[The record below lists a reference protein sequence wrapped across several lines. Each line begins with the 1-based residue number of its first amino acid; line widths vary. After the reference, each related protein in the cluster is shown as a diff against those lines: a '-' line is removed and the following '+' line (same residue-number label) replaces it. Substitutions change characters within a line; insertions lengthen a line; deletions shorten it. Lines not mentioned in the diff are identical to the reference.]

1 VPSVNIR
8 DIILKESA
16 VISFRNSEK
25 FDKEATIVLLDKEQV
40 KGKSFPFKHKKLEED
55 IKDLIKNGQF
65 SGDKDEMFPVVIK
78 GGLVLLVGLG
88 KPADLT
94 LTALRIVVKKALM
107 SSFLKKAKSIELI
120 PHCDDDK
127 AVIAIIEGHLLGTY
141 KWDKYKSKPKDDK
154 TVSDKEV
161 VVVTAA
167 KKEYLQA
174 VTICNGVNLTRNL
187 VNDNADVVT
196 SVLVEKT
203 VKDLVKG
210 HKNVTLEILNRKE
223 MEAKGLGLHLAVNR
237 GSTKEPKLIIVKY
250 NGGSKSEDY
259 TAVLG
264 KGMTFDTGGLNLKP
278 TNHIESMRIDMSGAG
293 AVVGMLKIALDLNIK
308 KNVIFAMGMAENAI
322 GPDAYKPGDVF
333 TGYAGKS
340 VEIGNTDAE
349 GRLVLADAIAYLVKN
364 YKPGRIIDLA
374 TLTGACVVALGFD
387 YSGLFSNNDDLAR
400 QLVQASNETDD
411 RVWRLPV
418 YPEIKDYIKSQ
429 IADLKNTSSIRGAGA
444 CTAAEFLRSFTEG
457 TTWAHLDIAGSAFV
471 DNGARMYF
479 GHGAT
484 GAGVR
489 VVTNY
494 LLNN

>member
-1 VPSVNIR
+1 M
-8 DIILKESA
+8 
-16 VISFRNSEK
+16 ISFRNLEK
-25 FDKEATIVLLDKEQV
+25 FDKDATVILISKEQA
-40 KGKSFPFKHKKLEED
+40 KNKIFQFKQSKLEEEL
-55 IKDLIKNGQF
+55 KNLLKNGQF
-65 SGDKDEMFPVVIK
+65 SGDKEEMFPLIVK
-78 GGLVLLVGLG
+78 GGLVLIVGLG
-88 KPADLT
+88 KIEDLS
-94 LTALRIVVKKALM
+94 LTALRIVVKKALT
-107 SSFLKKAKSIELI
+107 SAFLKTCKAVEIIPHSPDTKSI
-120 PHCDDDK
+120 
-127 AVIAIIEGHLLGTY
+127 VAIIEGHVLGTY
-141 KWDKYKSKPKDDK
+141 KWDKYKTKAKDDK
-154 TVSDKEV
+154 TVSQKEV
-161 VVVTAA
+161 VVVAPA
-167 KKEYLQA
+167 KKEFAQA
-174 VTICNGVNLTRNL
+174 VAICNGVNLTRNL

-203 VKDLVKG
+203 VKDLIKG
-210 HKNVTLEILNRKE
+210 NTKISVEILNRKE

-250 NGGSKSEDY
+250 SGGKSTDDY

-278 TNHIESMRIDMSGAG
+278 TNHIETMRIDMSGAG
-293 AVVGMLKIALDLNIK
+293 AVVGMLKIALELKIPKNI
-308 KNVIFAMGMAENAI
+308 IFAMGMAENAI

-387 YSGLFSNNDDLAR
+387 YSGLFSNNDELAR
-400 QLVQASNETDD
+400 KLVHASNETDD

-444 CTAAEFLRSFTEG
+444 CTAAEFLRSFTDG
-457 TTWAHLDIAGSAFV
+457 TDWAHLDIAGSAFV

-489 VVTNY
+489 VVTHY

>member
-1 VPSVNIR
+1 
-8 DIILKESA
+8 
-16 VISFRNSEK
+16 VISFRNTEK
-25 FDKEATIVLLDKEQV
+25 FDKDATIILIDKEQT
-40 KGKSFPFKHKKLEED
+40 KSKNFLFKHKKLEED
-55 IKDLIKNGQF
+55 LKELVKSGQF
-65 SGDKDEMFPVVIK
+65 SGDKEEMFPIVIK
-78 GGLVLLVGLG
+78 GDLVLLVGLG
-88 KPADLT
+88 KADELS

-107 SSFLKKAKSIELI
+107 SGFLKKCKTVEIVPHAEDEKSI
-120 PHCDDDK
+120 
-127 AVIAIIEGHLLGTY
+127 VAIIEGHLLGTY
-141 KWDKYKSKPKDDK
+141 RWDKYKSKPKDDK
-154 TVSDKEV
+154 SVPQKEV
-161 VVVTAA
+161 IVVAPA
-167 KKEYLQA
+167 KKEFTQA
-174 VTICNGVNLTRNL
+174 IAICHGVNLTRDL
-187 VNDNADVVT
+187 VNDNADVTT

-203 VKDLVKG
+203 VKDLTKG
-210 HKNVTLEILNRKE
+210 HKNVSLEILNRKE
-223 MEAKGLGLHLAVNR
+223 MEAKGLNLHLAVNR

-250 NGGSKSEDY
+250 NGGGKNEEY

-278 TNHIESMRIDMSGAG
+278 TNHIETMRIDMSGAG
-293 AVVGMLKIALDLNIK
+293 AVVGMLKIALELKISKNI
-308 KNVIFAMGMAENAI
+308 IFAMGMAENAI

-364 YKPGRIIDLA
+364 YKPARIIDLA

-387 YSGLFSNNDDLAR
+387 YTGLFSNNDELAR
-400 QLVQASNETDD
+400 QLVLASTETDD

-457 TTWAHLDIAGSAFV
+457 TDWAHLDIAGSAFV

>member
-1 VPSVNIR
+1 
-8 DIILKESA
+8 

-25 FDKEATIVLLDKEQV
+25 FDKDATLILIDKEQA
-40 KGKSFPFKHKKLEED
+40 KSQEFRFKHKKLEDELTEL
-55 IKDLIKNGQF
+55 IKDGQF
-65 SGDKDEMFPVVIK
+65 SGDKEELFPLVIK

-88 KPADLT
+88 KLEDLSP
-94 LTALRIVVKKALM
+94 TALRIVVRKSLM
-107 SSFLKKAKSIELI
+107 SSFLKKSKTVEII
-120 PHCDDDK
+120 PHDDTVK
-127 AVIAIIEGHLLGTY
+127 SVIAIIEGHLIGTY
-141 KWDKYKSKPKDDK
+141 RWDKYKSRSKDDK
-154 TVSDKEV
+154 TVAQKD
-161 VVVTAA
+161 VTIVAA
-167 KKEYLQA
+167 DKKEFTQA
-174 VTICNGVNLTRNL
+174 VTICKGVNFTRDL

-196 SVLVEKT
+196 STLMEKT
-203 VKDLVKG
+203 VRELIKG
-210 HKNVTLEILNRKE
+210 RKNVSLEILNRKE

-237 GSTKEPKLIIVKY
+237 GSNKEPKLIIVKY
-250 NGGSKSEDY
+250 NGGGAKQEY

-278 TNHIESMRIDMSGAG
+278 TNHIETMRIDMSGSG

-364 YKPGRIIDLA
+364 YKPARIIDLA

-387 YSGLFSNNDDLAR
+387 YSGLFSNNDELAKK
-400 QLVQASNETDD
+400 LVESSEETDD
-411 RVWRLPV
+411 RVWRMPV

-444 CTAAEFLRSFTEG
+444 CTAAEFLRSFVDG
-457 TTWAHLDIAGSAFV
+457 TDWAHLDIAGSAFV

-494 LLNN
+494 LLNS